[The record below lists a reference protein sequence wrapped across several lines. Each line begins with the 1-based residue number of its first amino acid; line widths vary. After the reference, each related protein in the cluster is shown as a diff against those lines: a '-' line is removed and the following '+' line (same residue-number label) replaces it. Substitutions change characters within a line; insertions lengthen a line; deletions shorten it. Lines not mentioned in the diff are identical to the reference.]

1 MNKIDVKIDACEELN
16 APEHL
21 SSDVIVSALY
31 INNGKDK
38 EDRSNRIEQMAKKI
52 GKKKATYVMAL
63 LCLPQLIDDVMKTN
77 KYTDFLTERNQRTV
91 H

>member
-21 SSDVIVSALY
+21 SSDVLISALY
-31 INNGKDK
+31 VHDGKDTQDK
-38 EDRSNRIEQMAKKI
+38 SNRIEQITKKI

-63 LCLPQLIDDVMKTN
+63 LCLPQLMDDVMKTN
-77 KYTDFLTERNQRTV
+77 KYDDFITERTQRTIN
-91 H
+91 

>member
-1 MNKIDVKIDACEELN
+1 MTIPKIDACEKLN

-31 INNGKDK
+31 VNNGKDAEEK
-38 EDRSNRIEQMAKKI
+38 SNRIEQITKKI
-52 GKKKATYVMAL
+52 GKEKVTYVMAL
-63 LCLPQLIDDVMKTN
+63 LVLPQLIDDVVKTN
-77 KYTDFLTERNQRTV
+77 MYKDFITERTQRTI

>member
-1 MNKIDVKIDACEELN
+1 MNKIDVKINACEELN

-31 INNGKDK
+31 VNNGKDTQDK
-38 EDRSNRIEQMAKKI
+38 ANRIEQMAKKI
-52 GKKKATYVMAL
+52 GKKKASYVMAL
-63 LCLPQLIDDVMKTN
+63 LCLPQLMDDVMKTN
-77 KYTDFLTERNQRTV
+77 KYTDFIEEQTQRTI

>member
-1 MNKIDVKIDACEELN
+1 MTIPKIDACEKLN

-31 INNGKDK
+31 VNNGKDAEEK
-38 EDRSNRIEQMAKKI
+38 LNRIEQITKKI
-52 GKKKATYVMAL
+52 GKEKVTYVMAL
-63 LCLPQLIDDVMKTN
+63 LVLPHLIDDVMKTN
-77 KYTDFLTERNQRTV
+77 KYKDFITERNQRTI

>member
-1 MNKIDVKIDACEELN
+1 MNKIDVKINACEELN

-31 INNGKDK
+31 VNNGKDK
-38 EDRSNRIEQMAKKI
+38 EDKSNRIEQMAKKI

-63 LCLPQLIDDVMKTN
+63 LCLPQLIDDVMNTD
-77 KYTDFLTERNQRTV
+77 KYDDFLTERTQRTIN
-91 H
+91 

>member
-1 MNKIDVKIDACEELN
+1 MNKIDVKINACEELN

-31 INNGKDK
+31 VNNGKDTQDK
-38 EDRSNRIEQMAKKI
+38 LKRAEQIAKKI

-63 LCLPQLIDDVMKTN
+63 LCLPQLIDDVMNTD
-77 KYTDFLTERNQRTV
+77 KYTDFITERNQRTIN
-91 H
+91 